1 MESGQHLIPTI
12 SPDLYMSFGRCVK
25 AEETMCGVYLPRLS
39 LTALHLSAYVLRG
52 ATQTECC
59 NISYHGN
66 NLLWGEFPSRVSRAL
81 DSARQQR
88 FG

>member
-1 MESGQHLIPTI
+1 MELVWCLMESGQHLIHTI
-12 SPDLYMSFGRCVK
+12 SPDFYTSVGRCVK

-59 NISYHGN
+59 NISNHGN
-66 NLLWGEFPSRVSRAL
+66 NLLWGEFPS
-81 DSARQQR
+81 
-88 FG
+88 

>member
-1 MESGQHLIPTI
+1 
-12 SPDLYMSFGRCVK
+12 
-25 AEETMCGVYLPRLS
+25 MCGVYLPRLS

-66 NLLWGEFPSRVSRAL
+66 NLFMGGVSIPSVQST
-81 DSARQQR
+81 
-88 FG
+88 